1 MKSLGP
7 IKDSLSI
14 ENRYV
19 RSVNIVRDLDD
30 PHALDGYLLT
40 EQVCQALL
48 RLVNGLAATS
58 TQRAWRLTGAYGG
71 GKSALGLYLAAILRQ
86 RPDRRSAL
94 GKSLDAQAPAVFAAA
109 RALPDYEVV
118 VITGARTDASL
129 AIAGALAD
137 CVVSR
142 RTSPAQKKILTALE
156 SFATRRKAGTASA
169 NELLPVVSDANA
181 FLASGTG
188 ARGGLLLLV
197 DEMGRWL
204 EYAADD
210 TTGIDA
216 SFFQALAEAC
226 GGAPKGPPLAVI
238 GILHQRFEDYLASR
252 RDRRAGI
259 EWSKVAERFEDIAFL
274 PSFEGTCQLMAR
286 AINADSNALRRF
298 GVGKQ
303 VADIY
308 AEAERAGLLPAGV
321 MTATDRDS
329 VYPFHPSALI
339 AVTTL
344 FRRFGQN
351 ERSALSFLLSSEPF
365 ALQDFASRH
374 DLSPG
379 TLYRV
384 EDVCDW
390 LLAQG
395 GLRTVDDDRL
405 KRWALMQDVLR
416 SAPVFTSLE
425 TRCLK
430 TVGLLN
436 LLEPQPGLSVS
447 REAVSFAVADAL
459 DDADTTK
466 TLQRLVEKGLL
477 YIRPATQEYCL
488 WPQSSVD
495 VAEELRRIRA
505 VSPPVTRLG
514 SLIAHL
520 PHARPVVAHRHY
532 LETGTLRAAHV
543 DLLDSSE
550 ALTREYKVPAGGD
563 GAIVVVPCYPG
574 EDITVIASRIKELSA
589 GMPASVLVTLRRV
602 SEEELDIATELLA
615 WRQLERECEALR
627 VDAYARNEV
636 RQAIHRLTDT
646 LTLRLAD
653 LRVPGQRHQSAVWYQ
668 GGTELSITD
677 TRQLNRALS
686 GMFSTVYSA
695 SPRLRNELV
704 NRASISTA
712 AAAAR
717 QKLIERMFTHATVEN
732 LGIEKTPPEK
742 AIYLSVL
749 KNTGLHASHGD
760 QWAFVV
766 PREDSSWHAPWVELG
781 RLLDADGLLTVA
793 DVLGHFSKAP
803 FGMRE
808 SVTMLMFG
816 AFLNV
821 YRNTLILRE
830 RGTYLTAIESSHVA
844 RLIKRPELF
853 EVHMA
858 RGRESVPELVAV
870 YAGVFER
877 ALGVTL
883 ANPTVS
889 EVTRTLFRWYLGLS
903 EFVLNTTTLD
913 PRHRAGLALLGKAGD
928 PIELLTVGL
937 PLALGLTKAPQP
949 YVVETSAAGKKLGQ
963 AVETFIRAASIRL
976 DNLRTELSRILA
988 EEVGVT
994 DPSQV
999 RPHLIAVS
1007 AGVEEG
1013 ELVDY
1018 ALRAF
1023 IQRTCDPARDERH
1036 WVDSLASLL
1045 GGRGIE
1051 TWRDDTVMRFRLE
1064 LRRVATLLNRVIGL
1078 AKLTKRRAGAD
1089 HAVVALHVVDQKGHE
1104 RFVTVPADA
1113 NGVHAG
1119 TDERVAEIRA
1129 ILDGLEVPSYVLARL
1144 LLDYSVRLPNTE
1156 MESLYD

>member
-1 MKSLGP
+1 MKNFGP
-7 IKDSLSI
+7 IKESLAI

-19 RSVNIVRDLDD
+19 RSVNIARDLDD

-48 RLVNGLAATS
+48 RLLNGLAATS

-71 GKSALGLYLAAILRQ
+71 GKSALGLYLATILRQ

-94 GKSLDAQAPAVFAAA
+94 GKSLDAQAPAVFAAT
-109 RALPDYEVV
+109 RALPDYELV

-137 CVVSR
+137 CVMNR
-142 RTSPAQKKILTALE
+142 RTSPAQKKLLATLE
-156 SFATRRKAGTASA
+156 SFATQRKAGRA
-169 NELLPVVSDANA
+169 NANDILPILVDANA
-181 FLASGTG
+181 LLTSGAG
-188 ARGGLLLLV
+188 AKEGLLLLV

-210 TTGIDA
+210 TTDIDA

-226 GGAPKGPPLAVI
+226 GGTAKGAPLAVI
-238 GILHQRFEDYLASR
+238 GMLHQRFEDYLASR

-286 AINADSNALRRF
+286 AINADPVALRRS
-298 GVGKQ
+298 GAGKQ
-303 VADIY
+303 VAAIY
-308 AEAERAGLLPAGV
+308 AAAERAGLLPVGV
-321 MTATDRDS
+321 MAAAGRDGI
-329 VYPFHPSALI
+329 YPFHPSALV
-339 AVTTL
+339 AVITL

-365 ALQDFASRH
+365 ALQDFVARRE
-374 DLSPG
+374 LAPG

-384 EDVCDW
+384 EDACDW

-395 GLRTVDDDRL
+395 GLRTLDDDRL
-405 KRWALMQDVLR
+405 KRWSLMQDVLR
-416 SAPVFTSLE
+416 SAPVFTALE

-447 REAVSFAVADAL
+447 REAVTFAVADVL
-459 DDADTTK
+459 DDAEITK
-466 TLQRLVEKGLL
+466 TLHRLVEKGLL

-495 VAEELRRIRA
+495 VAEELRRIRE

-532 LETGTLRAAHV
+532 LETGTLRAAYV
-543 DLLDSSE
+543 DLLDGSD
-550 ALTREYKVPAGGD
+550 ALTKDYKVPAGGD

-574 EDITVIASRIKELSA
+574 EDVGVTASRLKALSA
-589 GMPASVLVTLRRV
+589 GMPPSVLVTLRRV

-615 WRQLERECEALR
+615 WRQLERDCEALR
-627 VDAYARNEV
+627 VDAYAKSEV

-653 LRVPGQRHQSAVWYQ
+653 LRVPGQRHQSAIWYQ
-668 GGTELSITD
+668 GGKELSITD

-686 GMFSTVYSA
+686 EMFSTVYSA
-695 SPRLRNELV
+695 APRLRNELI

-717 QKLIERMFTHATVEN
+717 QKLMERMFTHAAVEN
-732 LGIEKTPPEK
+732 LGIEQTPPEK

-749 KNTGLHASHGD
+749 KNTGLHAAHGD

-766 PREDSSWHAPWVELG
+766 PGKDSSWHAPWAELS

-793 DVLGHFSKAP
+793 DVLAHFAKAP

-821 YRNTLILRE
+821 YSNTLILRE
-830 RGTYLTAIESSHVA
+830 RGTYLTTIESSHVA

-858 RGRESVPELVAV
+858 RGRESVHKLVAV

-877 ALGVTL
+877 ALGVAM

-903 EFVLNTTTLD
+903 EFVLNSTTLD

-937 PLALGLTKAPQP
+937 PLALGLTKSAQP
-949 YVVETSAAGKKLGQ
+949 YVVDSPVTAKKLGQ
-963 AVETFIRAASIRL
+963 AVETFIRAAGSRL
-976 DNLRTELSRILA
+976 DGLRTELSRILA

-999 RPHLIAVS
+999 RPHLISVS
-1007 AGVEEG
+1007 AGVQEG

-1023 IQRTCDPARDERH
+1023 VQRTCDPARDERH

-1045 GGRGIE
+1045 GGRAIE

-1064 LRRVATLLNRVIGL
+1064 LRRVVTLLNRVVGL

-1089 HAVVALHVVDQKGHE
+1089 HAVVALHVVDQKGQE

-1113 NGVHAG
+1113 NGVNVG
-1119 TDERVAEIRA
+1119 NDDRVAEIRA

-1156 MESLYD
+1156 MESLHD